1 MGDFMKKIVVLLL
14 ILLSACTNL
23 SQKEKILK
31 DKDEKIISF
40 DKDKDREKSLLYDF
54 YTDYKGVPY
63 RLGGTDKTGIDCSGF
78 VQRAFSEVFLVSL
91 PRTTQTQMKYGK
103 NIEYSERNMG
113 DLIFFKTG
121 VNTYHV
127 GIYYEND
134 NFIHASTSKG
144 VMISNLNEFYWLNS
158 LLEIRRIIR

>member
-1 MGDFMKKIVVLLL
+1 MYKFI
-14 ILLSACTNL
+14 S
-23 SQKEKILK
+23 KEKYSKERQISFEK
-31 DKDEKIISF
+31 DK
-40 DKDKDREKSLLYDF
+40 EKSLLYEF
-54 YTDYKGVPY
+54 YIDYKGVPY
-63 RLGGTDKTGIDCSGF
+63 RLGGIDKTGIDCSGF

>member
-14 ILLSACTNL
+14 ILLSSCTNL
-23 SQKEKILK
+23 SQKEKYSKKERQISFEK
-31 DKDEKIISF
+31 DK
-40 DKDKDREKSLLYDF
+40 EKSLLYEF
-54 YTDYKGVPY
+54 YIDYKGVTY
-63 RLGGTDKTGIDCSGF
+63 RLGGIDKTGIDCSGF